1 MMSAFDFISNCYNAK
16 REKKSFAV
24 SDIWAVNR
32 KAFQCCFYP
41 MKATF
46 PQMFADFAQTD
57 CTYYKK

>member
-1 MMSAFDFISNCYNAK
+1 MMSVFDSKLFMAK
-16 REKKSFAV
+16 REQKYFAV

-46 PQMFADFAQTD
+46 PQMFADFAKTD
-57 CTYYKK
+57 RTY